1 MVTAL
6 IVNSTAEQLSLGI
19 QLFLQKDFS
28 NQTFLMV
35 QLNTTLISVRSI
47 AAVLLCFIWL
57 PSQRRVPMESHTILM
72 DTTTVTQTLFQ
83 ESGVQNLTSW
93 RQTGS
98 LGKQVLTLAMV
109 KDHITILVIEL
120 ERVSLIS
127 KIRTILLG

>member
-6 IVNSTAEQLSLGI
+6 IVNSTVEQLSLGI

-35 QLNTTLISVRSI
+35 QLNTMLISVRSI

-57 PSQRRVPMESHTILM
+57 LSQQRVPMESHTTLM

-109 KDHITILVIEL
+109 KDHITIIAIEL